1 MEVSVIVCNYNQEKY
16 LEKCLDS
23 LNNQYFDK
31 EYEII
36 FIDDCSTD
44 GSREIFEKYAD
55 NPKFKI
61 LPQSVNRGQSSSRN
75 IGLEVAKGKYIC
87 FLDSDDFASST
98 FISSLYN
105 AIQRDSDIDCVVANF
120 YGVDEEDIVI
130 SNEKSGFNNY
140 DLAYLQVL
148 NQNISAVIWD
158 KIFKKSIIDKSDI
171 RFHAGKVNEDVLFN
185 FEYLL
190 KSKKMLSI
198 DEFIV
203 YYRQNTT
210 STTKK
215 YTRKIIFDMLYIWDN
230 ILKIALENK
239 LNDKNSIKA
248 LDSFFIYFI
257 VLIGLKRIKN
267 MKNQDEYQEC
277 LSTTKR
283 YTREYLTLSKIAFS
297 DFNFKRKIIASVFL
311 LYSKI
316 VRN

>member
-23 LNNQYFDK
+23 LNNQNFDK

-44 GSREIFEKYAD
+44 GSREIFEKYSD
-55 NPKFKI
+55 NPKFQI
-61 LPQSVNRGQSSSRN
+61 LPQSLNRGQSFSRN
-75 IGLEVAKGKYIC
+75 IGLEAAKGKYIC
-87 FLDSDDFASST
+87 FLDSDDFARST

-105 AIQRDSDIDCVVANF
+105 AIQSDNDIDCVVANF
-120 YGVDEEDIVI
+120 YGVDEEDIII

-140 DLAYLQVL
+140 DLVYLQVL
-148 NQNISAVIWD
+148 NQNISAVVWD
-158 KIFKKSIIDKSDI
+158 KIFKKSIIDKFNI
-171 RFHAGKVNEDVLFN
+171 RFHAGKVNEDILFS

-190 KSKKMLSI
+190 KAKKMLSI
-198 DEFIV
+198 NEFIV
-203 YYRQNTT
+203 YYRQNIT

-215 YTRKIIFDMLYIWDN
+215 YTKKIIFDMLYVWDN

-239 LNDKNSIKA
+239 LNDTNSIKA
-248 LDSFFIYFI
+248 LNSFFIYFI

-277 LSTTKR
+277 LSITKR
-283 YTREYLTLSKIAFS
+283 YTREYLTLSKIVFS
-297 DFNFKRKIIASVFL
+297 DFNLKRKIIAVAFL